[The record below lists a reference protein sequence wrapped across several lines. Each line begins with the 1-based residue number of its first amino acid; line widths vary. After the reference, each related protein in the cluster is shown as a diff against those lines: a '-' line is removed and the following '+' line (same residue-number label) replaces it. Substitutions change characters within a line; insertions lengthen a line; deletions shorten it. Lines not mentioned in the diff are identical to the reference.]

1 MKRIIWQ
8 RFARQETKASKGHAV
23 LLGES
28 SHVCAPYTGAG
39 DSPVLGPARMLATED
54 LRTLSRKGQSLSLC
68 FAPQNIYADIG
79 DFSSVSAEATL
90 GHIRA
95 AVDKI
100 RLFKDDYRVV
110 YAKLND
116 IDAVRG
122 SYSYLVIP
130 VIELDTIIEQVD
142 PDNAIV
148 DMVCPIEAALAAA
161 MGSLGREM
169 SVLVYEDPR
178 FIRIIAAKDGIIYHL
193 TTINSAESFDPLL
206 DTVSGVHES
215 ISLLKN
221 SYRQDVAKVYT
232 LGKGAINQES
242 LSELA
247 LDTEPFPLCTGD
259 NPDLT
264 YPILLG
270 TILQTRYDFTP
281 DKLRAVK
288 RLSTY
293 ARVSTAVSLAM
304 ACMALVL
311 FVIAGINYMALSGI
325 RKELKNA
332 SYRNTEML
340 KLIEQ
345 DYAQLSRD
353 LNLTDFNSIMQSYQQ
368 FQREPR
374 LPVIVDAV
382 SRRTPALVFLT
393 KIELRR
399 PAASEGDPSARV
411 EPPEGGVENRTAQ
424 VDYFHLEIHGIINS
438 VYPRSKEI
446 FSTLVS
452 NIQGVY
458 PVESAAFS
466 HKQDQAVFSLKCKVR
481 L

>member
-1 MKRIIWQ
+1 MKRIMWE
-8 RFARQETKASKGHAV
+8 RFARPQTRARKGHVV
-23 LLGES
+23 LLGDS
-28 SHVCAPYTGAG
+28 GHVLAPHTGAVA
-39 DSPVLGPARMLATED
+39 SAVLGQAQALD
-54 LRTLSRKGQSLSLC
+54 SDGLRTFSRKGQSLSLC

-79 DFSSVSAEATL
+79 DFSSVSAEATQA
-90 GHIRA
+90 HIRA

-100 RLFKDDYRVV
+100 RLFKDDYRIA

-116 IDAVRG
+116 IDAARG

-130 VIELDTIIEQVD
+130 VTELDTFIEQVD

-148 DMVCPIEAALAAA
+148 DMFCPVEAALAAA
-161 MGSLGREM
+161 MGSLGHEM
-169 SVLVYEDPR
+169 TVLVYEDNR

-232 LGKGAINQES
+232 LGKGTINQES

-247 LDTEPFPLCTGD
+247 LDTEPFPLCTKD

-264 YPILLG
+264 YPVLLG

-281 DKLRAVK
+281 DRLRVVK

-304 ACMALVL
+304 ACAALVL
-311 FVIAGINYMALSGI
+311 FIIAGSNFMALSGI

-332 SYRNTEML
+332 NYRNAEML

-345 DYAQLSRD
+345 DYTQLSRD
-353 LNLTDFNSIMQSYQQ
+353 LNLTDFNSIMQAYQQ

-374 LPVIVDAV
+374 LPAIVDAV

-393 KIELRR
+393 KIELKR
-399 PAASEGDPSARV
+399 PAASEGEPAARV
-411 EPPEGGVENRTAQ
+411 EPAEEGVENRTAQ
-424 VDYFHLEIHGIINS
+424 VDYFHLEIDGIINS
-438 VYPRSKEI
+438 AYPRSKEI
-446 FSTLVS
+446 FSTLIS
-452 NIQGVY
+452 NMQAVY
-458 PVESAAFS
+458 PVDSAAFS